1 MKKQL
6 FLAALVSFGLAYAPA
21 AMAQA
26 TNMQKPAM
34 SEPMMDKKPDPM
46 AKPAADKMKPSDGM
60 MDKKDTMSSD
70 KMKK

>member
-6 FLAALVSFGLAYAPA
+6 FLAAMVSFGLAYAPA

-26 TNMQKPAM
+26 TSLEKPAM
-34 SEPMMDKKPDPM
+34 KDQMMDKKPDPM
-46 AKPAADKMKPSDGM
+46 AKPAADKMKPAGAM